1 MVGSAVLLCLE
12 ELPVALINGVLPG
25 ALAGNTVK
33 VEELPLLARPA
44 ELERVRL
51 VRDEL
56 GLGDPEEVLG
66 LIGIDAQAHGV
77 VHEVLVRK
85 VMVPVGDILEDHD
98 NTLGKRMA
106 KKGPHLQGV
115 FAHPPLASDDFQ
127 NRNAWLLEM

>member
-115 FAHPPLASDDFQ
+115 FAHRPAASDDFQ

>member
-1 MVGSAVLLCLE
+1 MALDNERELDVARTLDLRVRTSKRGKQANLVVGSAVLLCLE

-66 LIGIDAQAHGV
+66 LIGIDAQA
-77 VHEVLVRK
+77 LPSTWRS
-85 VMVPVGDILEDHD
+85 P
-98 NTLGKRMA
+98 R
-106 KKGPHLQGV
+106 GPG
-115 FAHPPLASDDFQ
+115 P
-127 NRNAWLLEM
+127 

>member
-1 MVGSAVLLCLE
+1 MG
-12 ELPVALINGVLPG
+12 LPG
-25 ALAGNTVK
+25 CSRARSPVTKLKSKNSPFSPVRQSLNGCDWCAMSLALATQRRSWALSASMPK
-33 VEELPLLARPA
+33 HC
-44 ELERVRL
+44 
-51 VRDEL
+51 
-56 GLGDPEEVLG
+56 
-66 LIGIDAQAHGV
+66 QAHGV